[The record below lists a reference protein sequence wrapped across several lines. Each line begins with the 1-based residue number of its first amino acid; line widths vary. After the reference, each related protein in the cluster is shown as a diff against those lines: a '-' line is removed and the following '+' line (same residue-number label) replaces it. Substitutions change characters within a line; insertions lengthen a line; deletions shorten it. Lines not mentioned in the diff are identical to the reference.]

1 MELRPGALIAGRFR
15 VERKVGAGGMGEVW
29 AGEQTALG
37 VRVALKT
44 LLPASACDPQIV
56 ARFKREAYLLGRIRS
71 DYVARVVDF
80 VTDPE
85 VGLVLVME
93 FVEGEPLSAV
103 VASRKTSIEET
114 IDLGIDLASGLCDLH
129 RAQVVHRD
137 LKPDNILLQPQ
148 GDGRRRAIIVDFG
161 VGKSFATELGGAPQG
176 EDLAELTH
184 ADMAVGTIAYMAPEQ
199 IVDSHGAT
207 GAADIYALGAILY
220 RAVSGQQ
227 VFGSLDDVE
236 YAKKKLVSPPTP
248 LPLSRFD
255 RAARGLQAAVERAL
269 AKSPADRFATAEAMR
284 QELLLLRDVARG
296 LAMDLDAVTDMAP
309 LSELLGELAGESRAS
324 ENPEQEEATLIGRL
338 TAGDT
343 LTPEARRELTTL
355 ADEPPTLNTAV
366 SLVDASSLLLIEAK
380 AELEAKVALEAKAV
394 PEAKVEAPA
403 PVVPE
408 PSPPPS
414 PRTSHPSLAGPE
426 TVRTRTPPAPPP
438 KKLALILAALGG
450 IVIGFLAH
458 WALALALARP

>member
-44 LLPASACDPQIV
+44 LLPASACDPQLV

-103 VASRKTSIEET
+103 VASRKLNIEET

-176 EDLAELTH
+176 DDLAEITH

-199 IVDSHGAT
+199 LVDSHGAT

-227 VFGSLDDVE
+227 VFGSLDDIE
-236 YAKKKLVSPPTP
+236 YAKKKLVAAPTP
-248 LPLSRFD
+248 LPLARFD

-269 AKSPADRFATAEAMR
+269 AKSPADRFPTAEAMR
-284 QELLLLRDVARG
+284 LELLLLRDVARG

-309 LSELLGELAGESRAS
+309 LSELLGELAGEPR
-324 ENPEQEEATLIGRL
+324 N
-338 TAGDT
+338 
-343 LTPEARRELTTL
+343 ELTTL

-366 SLVDASSLLLIEAK
+366 PLVDASSLLLIEARAELETEIR
-380 AELEAKVALEAKAV
+380 AELEAKVRAELEAKA
-394 PEAKVEAPA
+394 AAL
-403 PVVPE
+403 VVPE
-408 PSPPPS
+408 PSPPPP
-414 PRTSHPSLAGPE
+414 PRPSHPSLAGPE
-426 TVRTRTPPAPPP
+426 TVRTRAPPAAPPQR
-438 KKLALILAALGG
+438 LALVLATLGG
-450 IVIGFLAH
+450 IVIGALAH
-458 WALALALARP
+458 WALALMLG

>member
-1 MELRPGALIAGRFR
+1 MEIRPGALIAGRFR

-44 LLPASACDPQIV
+44 LLPASACDPQLV

-80 VTDPE
+80 ITDPE

-93 FVEGEPLSAV
+93 FVEGEPLSAA
-103 VASRKTSIEET
+103 VASRKLSIEET

-137 LKPDNILLQPQ
+137 LKPDNVLLQPQ

-161 VGKSFATELGGAPQG
+161 VGKSFASELGGAPQG
-176 EDLAELTH
+176 DDLADITH

-199 IVDSHGAT
+199 LLDSHGVT
-207 GAADIYALGAILY
+207 GAADVYALGAILY

-236 YAKKKLVSPPTP
+236 YAKKKLVAAPTP

-269 AKSPADRFATAEAMR
+269 ARNPADRFATAEAMR

-296 LAMDLDAVTDMAP
+296 LAMDLEAVTDMAP
-309 LSELLGELAGESRAS
+309 LSEILGELATESR
-324 ENPEQEEATLIGRL
+324 N
-338 TAGDT
+338 
-343 LTPEARRELTTL
+343 ELSTL
-355 ADEPPTLNTAV
+355 ADEPTTLNTAV
-366 SLVDASSLLLIEAK
+366 ALVDARSLLLIEARAELEAEVR
-380 AELEAKVALEAKAV
+380 AELEAKVRAELEAKARAAALV
-394 PEAKVEAPA
+394 I
-403 PVVPE
+403 PE
-408 PSPPPS
+408 PSPS
-414 PRTSHPSLAGPE
+414 SLVGPE

-438 KKLALILAALGG
+438 SRLALVLATLSGL
-450 IVIGFLAH
+450 VIGILAH
-458 WALALALARP
+458 WAFVAALARP